1 MLLFAI
7 IMYLGCAVCGLLPG
21 LVLSFGVYG
30 LLSFIVNKLCGR
42 KVRYFKYLFF
52 RYDKYNGFSTGRF
65 SPICELNMEKEND
78 TESAAIGA
86 YIAVTILLGLS
97 TIAVFVIVICAH
109 IFLNTSLIMGGL
121 LSGIA
126 VWFFVDIIHRT
137 ILLVEILHSY
147 KNPSLDKEY
156 TKIIKKFMEGVPIDE
171 IDVPPY
177 TSYGYKDPSKP
188 EIAQYQHFAYLK
200 AVWNFDSH
208 ELKQIVSSM
217 EECIPVTY
225 GMREGAYLMTFQGN
239 YYDLLHYYS
248 AINFNKYRAEYI
260 FYTIGK
266 DLKRDKDANGKR
278 TLAYYTFFVLEDS
291 QTAMK
296 LVKEGL
302 ELVPEYPIISQRP
315 LEERLLRELEEI
327 ISVYSENTDNVQSY
341 QDCCTNEYRLA
352 AEMVCR
358 YDDIDHMSEDELYN
372 DVFKHEKPVN
382 YVHSIMWRLMLTD
395 EKRAKDIL
403 LKFVKFPITAD
414 TQEIITVALEY
425 LLDFTS
431 DESEH
436 IGEVENVFIDM
447 MIGEDETYYDELY
460 YYVSV
465 SEALANYY
473 AEDLIPKL
481 VHTDEKRAKMLLLK
495 FVHLPV
501 NGYTKHVVGA
511 ALKCL
516 MNFKSDE
523 IEKIFID
530 FAGGDDKYLA
540 DIAKDYWEDEK

>member
-1 MLLFAI
+1 MILFAV

-42 KVRYFKYLFF
+42 KVSSFKYLFF

-65 SPICELNMEKEND
+65 SPVCELTMRKEND
-78 TESAAIGA
+78 TEAAAIGA

-97 TIAVFVIVICAH
+97 TVAVFVIVICAH
-109 IFLNTSLIMGGL
+109 LFLNISVIMGGL

-126 VWFFVDIIHRT
+126 LWFFIDIIHRT
-137 ILLVEILHSY
+137 ILLVDTLQRY

-156 TKIIKKFMEGVPIDE
+156 HKIAKKFVEGVPIDE
-171 IDVPPY
+171 IDVPHY
-177 TSYGYKDPSKP
+177 ASYGYKNTSKV

-200 AVWNFDSH
+200 AVWNFDSNALH
-208 ELKQIVSSM
+208 EIVSSM
-217 EECIPVTY
+217 EESIQITY

-239 YYDLLHYYS
+239 YYNLLHYYS

-266 DLKRDKDANGKR
+266 DLKKDKDANGKR

-327 ISVYSENTDNVQSY
+327 ISVYFENTDSVQSY
-341 QDCCTNEYRLA
+341 LDCCTNEYRLA
-352 AEMVCR
+352 AETACR

-372 DVFKHEKPVN
+372 DVFKHEQPVY
-382 YVHSIMWRLMLTD
+382 YVHSIMWRLMRTD

-403 LKFVKFPITAD
+403 LKLIRFPVNAD
-414 TQEIITVALEY
+414 TREIIVTALEC

-436 IGEVENVFIDM
+436 IGEVENVFIDL

-473 AEDLIPKL
+473 AEELIPKL
-481 VHTDEKRAKMLLLK
+481 VHTDEKRAKTLLLK

-501 NGYTKHVVGA
+501 NGGTKHVVGA

-516 MNFKSDE
+516 MNFKSNE
-523 IEKIFID
+523 IEKIFVD